1 MKKIFIIAIA
11 FVMQTTVAQV
21 TKNLGDFNTVKVY
34 DKLNVKL
41 IAGSENKV
49 IISGSRE
56 QEVEAVNNNGEL
68 KLRMPFP
75 KLLSGNDI
83 KIQLYYK
90 KIDGV
95 DANEGAY
102 VSSDDTFDATIMDL
116 NAREGAEI
124 HLILDVDK
132 VNIKSVT
139 GGIIALEGKASNQD
153 VVIMT
158 GGVLESKDLITDQ
171 TSISISAGGSA
182 QIYATTL
189 VDAKVKAGGSVYI
202 YGKPKQINKKTVL
215 GGTIEEKIKLHYF

>member
-1 MKKIFIIAIA
+1 MKKVFILAIA
-11 FVMQTTVAQV
+11 FVMQTAVAQV

-95 DANEGAY
+95 DANEGAC

-139 GGIIALEGKASNQD
+139 GGIIALEGKATNQE
-153 VVIMT
+153 VTIMT
-158 GGVLESKDLITDQ
+158 GGVLESKDLMTNQ
-171 TSISISAGGSA
+171 TTISVSAGGSA
-182 QIYATTL
+182 EVNASVL

-215 GGTIEEKIKLHYF
+215 GGTIEEKN

>member
-1 MKKIFIIAIA
+1 MKKVFILAIA
-11 FVMQTTVAQV
+11 FVMQTAVAQV

-139 GGIIALEGKASNQD
+139 GGIIALEGKATNQE
-153 VVIMT
+153 VTIMT
-158 GGVLESKDLITDQ
+158 GGVLESKDLMTNQ
-171 TSISISAGGSA
+171 TTISVSAGGSA
-182 QIYATTL
+182 EVNASVL

-215 GGTIEEKIKLHYF
+215 GGTIEEKN

>member
-215 GGTIEEKIKLHYF
+215 GGTIEEKN

>member
-1 MKKIFIIAIA
+1 MKKVFILAIA
-11 FVMQTTVAQV
+11 FVMQTAVAQV

-139 GGIIALEGKASNQD
+139 GGIITLQGKATNQE
-153 VVIMT
+153 VTIMT
-158 GGVLESKDLITDQ
+158 GGVLESKDLMTNQ
-171 TSISISAGGSA
+171 TTISVSAGGSA
-182 QIYATTL
+182 EVNASVL

-215 GGTIEEKIKLHYF
+215 GGTIEEKN